1 MTPHPVVSMHASCS
15 ASPQPKA
22 ICPHQPSPATAH
34 AICRLPVR
42 ALLSNL
48 RVPTG
53 LRTSPRLSAG
63 QPLCDDKA
71 ELSPINYP
79 HKPLTAG
86 GVISPFRGAEV
97 RGWGDLGG
105 EAARQET
112 ASQL

>member
-1 MTPHPVVSMHASCS
+1 MTPHPVVSMHASCR
-15 ASPQPKA
+15 ASPQP

-42 ALLSNL
+42 ALVSNL
-48 RVPTG
+48 RAPTG
-53 LRTSPRLSAG
+53 PRTSPRLSTG

-86 GVISPFRGAEV
+86 GVISPTRGAEV
-97 RGWGDLGG
+97 RGWGDQGG